1 MPLARALSRNP
12 NCLLGDSRGT
22 HPLLLGVNGF
32 RRPPRYIPAL
42 FPPWLLEG
50 SNAMQA
56 ITNTVEAVLWVA
68 VLILAPLV
76 LLAFWNHITTGL
88 SW

>member
-1 MPLARALSRNP
+1 
-12 NCLLGDSRGT
+12 
-22 HPLLLGVNGF
+22 
-32 RRPPRYIPAL
+32 
-42 FPPWLLEG
+42 
-50 SNAMQA
+50 MQA